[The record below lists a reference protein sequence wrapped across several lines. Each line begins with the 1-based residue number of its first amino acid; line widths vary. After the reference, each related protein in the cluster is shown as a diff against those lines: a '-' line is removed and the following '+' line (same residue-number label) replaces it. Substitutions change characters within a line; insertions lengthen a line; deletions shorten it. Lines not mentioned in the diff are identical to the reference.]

1 MNPQLKQGGAVNF
14 RVFIGLAVILVC
26 IIVVAYFFYSLQP
39 NNILKTEKEFK
50 IAKGEGFK
58 EIGARLSQESIVKS
72 LTVFK
77 VYALLT
83 GKAQRFQPGTY
94 VLSDTMSVPQ
104 IVSVFT
110 VKGRSDVLVTIPEG
124 STLADIDL
132 ILTDSK
138 IIEKGTVKNFQIKN
152 LVSDYSFLNNI
163 SSLEGFL
170 FPDSYYF
177 ELNSPPEKVVRRM
190 LDVFSERAWPL
201 LSGQKNW
208 YETLILSSFLEREV
222 PEFEDRQIVAGILLR
237 RISIKMPLQVDATI
251 GYAKCDGQVRGCENL
266 LVTRSDLRIA
276 SPYNTYERIGWPPT
290 PISNPGESAIRAA
303 LSPQKTQ
310 YLYYLSSSK
319 TKETLFSKTLEEHNI
334 KRAKYL

>member
-14 RVFIGLAVILVC
+14 RVFVALAIILVC

-39 NNILKTEKEFK
+39 NNILKTEREFK
-50 IAKGEGFK
+50 IIKGEGFK
-58 EIGARLSQESIVKS
+58 EIGARLSQESVVKS

-94 VLSDTMSVPQ
+94 MLSDTMSVPQ
-104 IVSVFT
+104 IVNVLTS
-110 VKGRSDVLVTIPEG
+110 KGRSDVLITIPEG
-124 STLADIDL
+124 STLADIDV
-132 ILTDSK
+132 ILADAK
-138 IIEKGTVKNFQIKN
+138 IVEKGTIKNFQIKN
-152 LVSDYSFLNNI
+152 LTSDYPFLNNI
-163 SSLEGFL
+163 SSLEGVL

-177 ELNSPPEKVVRRM
+177 ELNSSPEKVVRRM

-208 YETLILSSFLEREV
+208 YETLILSSLLEREV

-237 RISIKMPLQVDATI
+237 RISLKMPLQVDATI

-276 SPYNTYERIGWPPT
+276 SPYNTYERMGWPPT

-303 LSPQKTQ
+303 LSPQKSQ

>member
-1 MNPQLKQGGAVNF
+1 MNLQFKQGGAVNF

-39 NNILKTEKEFK
+39 NNISKIEKEFK
-50 IAKGEGFK
+50 IIKGEGFK
-58 EIGARLSQESIVKS
+58 EIGARLSQESMVKS

-83 GKAQRFQPGTY
+83 GKAQRFQPGVY
-94 VLSDTMSVPQ
+94 MLSDTMSVPQ
-104 IVSVFT
+104 MVSALT
-110 VKGRSDVLVTIPEG
+110 SKGRSDVLVTIPEG
-124 STLADIDL
+124 STLADIDS
-132 ILTDSK
+132 ILTDEK
-138 IIEKGTVKNFQIKN
+138 IIEKGTIKNFQIKN
-152 LVSDYSFLNNI
+152 LTSDYSFLNNI

-177 ELNSPPEKVVRRM
+177 ELNSSPEKVVRRM

-201 LSGQKNW
+201 FSGEKDWYQK
-208 YETLILSSFLEREV
+208 LILSSLLEREI
-222 PEFEDRQIVAGILLR
+222 PEFEDRQIVAGILLK

-251 GYAKCDGQVRGCENL
+251 GYAKCGGQIRGCESL
-266 LVTRSDLRIA
+266 LVARSDLRIA
-276 SPYNTYERIGWPPT
+276 SPYNTYERLGWTPT